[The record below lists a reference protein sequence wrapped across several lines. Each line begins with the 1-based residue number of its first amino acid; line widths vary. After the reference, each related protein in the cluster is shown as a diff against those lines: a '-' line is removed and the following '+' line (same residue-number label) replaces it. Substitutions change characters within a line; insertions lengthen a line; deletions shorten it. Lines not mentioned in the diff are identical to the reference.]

1 MKATVEHEKTKE
13 QSVGQVNA
21 KRDDANLEPAISFTV
36 FSELRTKKAYVYCGF
51 ALARQAGT
59 FSLPDFGRAIQALT
73 V

>member
-1 MKATVEHEKTKE
+1 MKTTVEHEKTKE

-36 FSELRTKKAYVYCGF
+36 FSELRAKKYVYCGF